1 MTPSKDA
8 DAVGAGSQSAADAIW
23 QHWQA
28 GTVMAELPVGSRP
41 TDRSQG
47 YAIQAR
53 VAAHGARQPTGWKI
67 AATSKAG
74 QSHIGVDGPLA
85 GRLLA
90 EHTYATGASL
100 SLTGNRMR
108 VAEPEFAFRCGQRLP
123 PRTQPYSMDEVLA
136 AMEALIPAIEV
147 PDSRFEDYATAGAA
161 QLIADLACA
170 REFVL
175 GVPTR
180 TQWRELDLSR
190 HTVRGSI
197 VGQLERDG
205 IGANVLDDPRLALA
219 WLVNELSSLG
229 IPLEAGEVVTT
240 GTCMIPLAI
249 VPGCHVIADFGV
261 LGHVEAH
268 FA

>member
-1 MTPSKDA
+1 MTPSNDA
-8 DAVGAGSQSAADAIW
+8 DAMGAGWQRAADTIW
-23 QHWQA
+23 QHRQA
-28 GTVMAELPVGSRP
+28 GTVMTALPAGSRP
-41 TDRSQG
+41 SDRTQG
-47 YAIQAR
+47 YAVQAR
-53 VAAHGARQPTGWKI
+53 VAAHGTGRPTGWKI
-67 AATSKAG
+67 AATSQAG

-108 VAEPEFAFRCGQRLP
+108 VAEPEFAFRCGERLS
-123 PRTQPYSMDEVLA
+123 PRATPYSVEQVLDAMD
-136 AMEALIPAIEV
+136 ALIPAIEV

-161 QLIADLACA
+161 QLIADVACA

-175 GVPTR
+175 GEATR

-205 IGANVLDDPRLALA
+205 IGANVLGDPRLALA

-229 IPLEAGEVVTT
+229 IALELGEIVTT

-249 VPGCHVIADFGV
+249 LPCCHVIADFGV
-261 LGHVEAH
+261 LGHVEAR
-268 FA
+268 FT

>member
-1 MTPSKDA
+1 MTPSNDA
-8 DAVGAGSQSAADAIW
+8 DATGAAWQSAADAIW
-23 QHWQA
+23 QHWQD
-28 GTVMAELPVGSRP
+28 GTVMTELPDGSRP
-41 TDRSQG
+41 TDRTQG

-53 VAAHGARQPTGWKI
+53 VASLSAGRPTGWKI

-108 VAEPEFAFRCGQRLP
+108 VAEPEFAFRCGQRLA
-123 PRTQPYSMDEVLA
+123 PRAQPYT
-136 AMEALIPAIEV
+136 MEEALGAIDALIPAIEV

-161 QLIADLACA
+161 QLIADVACA
-170 REFVL
+170 RQFVL

-180 TQWRELDLSR
+180 TQWRELDLAR

-197 VGQLERDG
+197 VGQLDRDG

-229 IPLEAGEVVTT
+229 IALEVGEVITT

-249 VPGCHVIADFGV
+249 APGCHVIADFGV
-261 LGHVEAH
+261 LGHVEAR